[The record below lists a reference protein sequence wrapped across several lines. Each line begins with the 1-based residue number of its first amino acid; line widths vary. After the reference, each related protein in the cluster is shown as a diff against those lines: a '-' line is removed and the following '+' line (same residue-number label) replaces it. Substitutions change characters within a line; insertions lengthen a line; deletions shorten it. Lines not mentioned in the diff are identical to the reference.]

1 MQNQF
6 LEFTKIFFDKMGIP
20 SRVLNIRDPLPDD
33 VDLGL
38 RKTIL
43 SSPDPEATVFRDV
56 EDTFIEDHLVYFSE
70 DIYGCHYIILPIPDQ
85 ELPAALVLGPYL
97 TETPGVQ
104 RTQELCKRYNIPQG
118 LSQFM
123 NQYFSSITYIENTS
137 TLESYIE
144 TLAEKMYGA
153 GNFTLSYLKQK
164 AADKVEYLNSADSSS
179 NENTMQMLEHRYR
192 IEEKIMDSISR
203 GDYEKAMHYSQDKA
217 FSGLDNR
224 TTSTLRSKKNNLFV
238 LNTICR
244 KAAERGKVHPIH
256 LDEMS
261 RKMAIR
267 IEAMT
272 TPGEDKEVHREMIR
286 RYCMMV
292 QQHSTSGYSPVMQ
305 KVLNHISQNLSEPAL
320 TLQQTASDLGLNKSY
335 LASLFKKETGSTFT
349 TYVNKKR
356 IDQAI
361 FLLNTSDSP
370 VHTIASICGINDMT
384 YFARIFKKE
393 KGMTPTQYRNM
404 IHPG

>member
-1 MQNQF
+1 
-6 LEFTKIFFDKMGIP
+6 
-20 SRVLNIRDPLPDD
+20 
-33 VDLGL
+33 
-38 RKTIL
+38 
-43 SSPDPEATVFRDV
+43 
-56 EDTFIEDHLVYFSE
+56 
-70 DIYGCHYIILPIPDQ
+70 
-85 ELPAALVLGPYL
+85 
-97 TETPGVQ
+97 
-104 RTQELCKRYNIPQG
+104 
-118 LSQFM
+118 
-123 NQYFSSITYIENTS
+123 
-137 TLESYIE
+137 
-144 TLAEKMYGA
+144 
-153 GNFTLSYLKQK
+153 
-164 AADKVEYLNSADSSS
+164 
-179 NENTMQMLEHRYR
+179 MQMLEHRYR

-203 GDYEKAMHYSQDKA
+203 GDYAKAMHYSQDKA